1 MKLPIFSDSFIEF
14 LKNIKKESRIARLI
28 ISVIQM
34 HNDGFKNM
42 LPRILTNDN
51 VNYITYRSDGNIS
64 FLPAGKEHLVN
75 DDNTWSRT
83 NRQSGKPAK
92 IIRKLFTD
100 KMLSLLN
107 EQDFEIFNNH
117 YKCKFNTTGYR
128 FELLD
133 NTQIAEVYD
142 MTLESGS
149 SSLNNSCMNGKS
161 EFLDIYT
168 HCKDLKILA
177 LFNQNN
183 HLAGRALVWTIID
196 EEIDGSEIIL
206 MDRVYVTQDYLYD
219 LFIEHATSNKWWY
232 KQDYKSMHSKT
243 SFINSEGNVLYRKFK
258 IYTAT
263 DFDTYPYID
272 TFQYGDDGYLT
283 NKGDY
288 QYEYSSTD
296 GERSGGDVYDD
307 ITGDYI
313 SQDDAVTI
321 EYGEYEGQRTHIDNT
336 VMVNDSYYWKE
347 SEDICIVDGDYYLRE
362 DCVYS
367 DYDDE
372 YYLEDDCVYSE
383 YHSTHILISD
393 AYEIDGNYYHQDIVN
408 KL

>member
-14 LKNIKKESRIARLI
+14 LNNIKKESRIARLI

-42 LPRILTNDN
+42 LPRVLTNDN

-64 FLPAGKEHLVN
+64 FLPTGKEHVVN

-107 EQDFEIFNNH
+107 EQDFEIFNNY

-142 MTLESGS
+142 MTLENGS

-161 EFLDIYT
+161 DCLDIYT
-168 HCKDLKILA
+168 YCKDLKILA

-183 HLAGRALVWTIID
+183 ELAGRALVWTIID
-196 EEIDGSEIIL
+196 EEIDGSKIIL

-283 NKGDY
+283 NQPDGK
-288 QYEYSSTD
+288 YEYSSTD

-307 ITGDYI
+307 ITGNYI

-321 EYGEYEGQRTHIDNT
+321 EYGEYEGERTHIDNT
-336 VMVNDSYYWKE
+336 VMVNDSYYWSE
-347 SEDICIVDGDYYLRE
+347 SEDLCIINREYYLKE

-393 AYEIDGNYYHQDIVN
+393 AYEVDGNYYHQDIVN

>member
-14 LKNIKKESRIARLI
+14 LNNIKKESRIARLI

-42 LPRILTNDN
+42 LPRILTTDN

-64 FLPAGKEHLVN
+64 FLPTGKEHVVN

-83 NRQSGKPAK
+83 NRQSGKPAR
-92 IIRKLFTD
+92 IMRKLFTD

-107 EQDFEIFNNH
+107 EQDFEIFNNY

-128 FELLD
+128 LELLD

-161 EFLDIYT
+161 DYLDIYT
-168 HCKDLKILA
+168 YCKDLKILA

-196 EEIDGSEIIL
+196 EEIDGSKIIL

-232 KQDYKSMHSKT
+232 KQDYKSMHNKT
-243 SFINSEGNVLYRKFK
+243 AFINSEGNVLYRKFK

-272 TFQYGDDGYLT
+272 TFQYGDDGFLT
-283 NKGDY
+283 NKGDKY
-288 QYEYSSTD
+288 HFSKVIKLQKPTRDADLIWSQIAQQYGKLCEKAEKYKKCGIIFNELTPD
-296 GERSGGDVYDD
+296 
-307 ITGDYI
+307 
-313 SQDDAVTI
+313 TI
-321 EYGEYEGQRTHIDNT
+321 VQTS
-336 VMVNDSYYWKE
+336 MF
-347 SEDICIVDGDYYLRE
+347 SEDVMLVQVPVNQTQDWEMRQEYITQKYTT
-362 DCVYS
+362 S
-367 DYDDE
+367 WDE
-372 YYLEDDCVYSE
+372 IPKVF
-383 YHSTHILISD
+383 
-393 AYEIDGNYYHQDIVN
+393 V
-408 KL
+408 

>member
-14 LKNIKKESRIARLI
+14 LNNIKKESRIARLI

-42 LPRILTNDN
+42 LPRVLTNDN

-64 FLPAGKEHLVN
+64 FLPTGKEHVVN

-142 MTLESGS
+142 MTLENGS

-161 EFLDIYT
+161 DCLDIYT
-168 HCKDLKILA
+168 YCKDLQILA

-183 HLAGRALVWTIID
+183 ELAGRALVWTIKD
-196 EEIDGSEIIL
+196 EEIDGSKIIL

-283 NKGDY
+283 NQPDGK
-288 QYEYSSTD
+288 YEYSSTD

-307 ITGDYI
+307 ITGNYI

-321 EYGEYEGQRTHIDNT
+321 EYGEYEGERTHIDNT
-336 VMVNDSYYWKE
+336 VMVNDSYYWKD
-347 SEDICIVDGDYYLRE
+347 SEDLCIVNYEYYLKE

-393 AYEIDGNYYHQDIVN
+393 AYEVDGNYYHQDIVN